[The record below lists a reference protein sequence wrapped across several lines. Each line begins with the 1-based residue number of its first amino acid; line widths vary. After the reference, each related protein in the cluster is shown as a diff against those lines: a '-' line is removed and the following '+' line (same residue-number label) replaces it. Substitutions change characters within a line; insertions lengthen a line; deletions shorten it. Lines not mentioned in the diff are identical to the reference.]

1 MSGCDEIIEK
11 IIKDARNKANST
23 SEEASIKASET
34 LSVANNDAQIFFEK
48 NMQES
53 YIERD
58 EIIRRKKSSALLES
72 RKLLLKTKQAIISKS
87 FEQAIKEIKSDEKKY
102 KALISK
108 MIQKADDGDEII
120 ISKHEKDTLSES
132 FILESIKKTGKKV
145 SLCGEKGDFIGGI
158 IIKGISIDKN
168 MTLEVE
174 LASIRDANEPKI
186 VDMLFN
192 K

>member
-120 ISKHEKDTLSES
+120 ISKHDKDTLSES

-145 SLCGEKGDFIGGI
+145 SLCADKGDFIGGI

-186 VDMLFN
+186 VDMLFT

>member
-120 ISKHEKDTLSES
+120 ISKHDKDTLSES

-145 SLCGEKGDFIGGI
+145 SLCADKGDFIGGI

>member
-120 ISKHEKDTLSES
+120 ISKHDKDTLSES

-186 VDMLFN
+186 VDMLFT

>member
-53 YIERD
+53 YIERN

-120 ISKHEKDTLSES
+120 ISKHDKDTLSES

-145 SLCGEKGDFIGGI
+145 SLCADKGDFIGGI